1 MKRGLVISFK
11 ILLDN
16 KKEKNSSF
24 FLISTDIAVRPQSTK
39 NKISI
44 FEHRINYKYTLDALD
59 EIILR
64 NSFGA
69 WPEQEEV
76 AYLNESSINNFTHST
91 IKGGGPRER
100 EREKEVEVAL
110 VEN

>member
-16 KKEKNSSF
+16 KKEKSSSF

-44 FEHRINYKYTLDALD
+44 FEHRYKYTLNALD

-100 EREKEVEVAL
+100 GEEVEVAL